1 MNLPIYA
8 MVGNRPVK
16 AVQTPDGG
24 LDVLAWDWQGRTFVR
39 DMNYLERLVMGDDAD
54 TDIVDQATFEAR
66 VQELLAGR

>member
-8 MVGNRPVK
+8 IVGNRPVK
-16 AVQTPDGG
+16 AVPTPDGG

-54 TDIVDQATFEAR
+54 TEIVDQATFEAH
-66 VQELLAGR
+66 VQTLSA